1 MESPEGN
8 GSNPPLIS
16 ISTLLKQSDS
26 AGADD
31 TTKRVRG
38 ESLCSNLHELGEPML
53 ELAQGRVYA
62 RPADSYM
69 QIMPRVLRV
78 VPWMPLSLF
87 LILSMY

>member
-53 ELAQGRVYA
+53 ELGGESML
-62 RPADSYM
+62 DL
-69 QIMPRVLRV
+69 QIHICKSCPE
-78 VPWMPLSLF
+78 F
-87 LILSMY
+87 YE